1 MYPPLVLRTRRLK
14 SGCPR
19 AGLPAEAPGECPPRL
34 FRLLGA
40 AGVRPWAGGCLP
52 PVSASVSTWLLRC
65 VRVSPLPCLIRTLS
79 WGFRVTLIQ
88 EDLISDPYSITAA
101 ETLLLNKVL
110 FTGSGL
116 AGRQA
121 ICSASVQPLWDPS
134 KGHQHLRERGV
145 LFCFDRSCCSRKGR
159 RSSKQMRVGSVGTVQ
174 RLAWSVAR
182 GIFPAQGSNPSL
194 LHWQVDCFHR

>member
-14 SGCPR
+14 SGCSR
-19 AGLPAEAPGECPPRL
+19 AGLPAEAPGEGPPRL

-40 AGVRPWAGGCLP
+40 AGVCPWAGGRLP

-65 VRVSPLPCLIRTLS
+65 VRVSPLPCLIRTLW
-79 WGFRVTLIQ
+79 WGLRPPPPRRTSSQTLH
-88 EDLISDPYSITAA
+88 SITAA

-121 ICSASVQPLWDPS
+121 VCSASVQPLWDPS
-134 KGHQHLRERGV
+134 KGRQRLRERGSFSV
-145 LFCFDRSCCSRKGR
+145 LTGLAVVVRGG
-159 RSSKQMRVGSVGTVQ
+159 RSSKQMRVGAGVTVHG
-174 RLAWSVAR
+174 LACSVAC
-182 GIFPAQGSNPSL
+182 GTFPAQGSNPSL
-194 LHWQVDCFHR
+194 LHRQADCFHR

>member
-65 VRVSPLPCLIRTLS
+65 VRVSPLPCLTRTPSLGLGPPPPRRTS
-79 WGFRVTLIQ
+79 SQTL
-88 EDLISDPYSITAA
+88 LSITSA
-101 ETLLLNKVL
+101 ETLFHVNVSPSVVSDSLQPRGLWPARLL
-110 FTGSGL
+110 S
-116 AGRQA
+116 
-121 ICSASVQPLWDPS
+121 PWDSPG
-134 KGHQHLRERGV
+134 KNPGV
-145 LFCFDRSCCSRKGR
+145 GCHFLLQCITHPILKC
-159 RSSKQMRVGSVGTVQ
+159 KQ
-174 RLAWSVAR
+174 
-182 GIFPAQGSNPSL
+182 
-194 LHWQVDCFHR
+194 